1 MNRLPTLLLAS
12 ALLACGGD
20 DDEGLPDA
28 NEPNNTFATATPLTI
43 GTPVVAAISPT
54 SDVDYYV
61 FAVPAGGASVR
72 FQTFDSGGVACDPTH
87 GNVDPV
93 VGVFGDPPDV
103 NNPII
108 VSDDSGLPPWCE
120 DVTVALAEGTN
131 YVGVAGYPPEFRYT
145 LSVTIVP

>member
-20 DDEGLPDA
+20 DDERLPDA

-54 SDVDYYV
+54 SDVDYY
-61 FAVPAGGASVR
+61 FFDVPAGGAAVR

-87 GNVDPV
+87 GNVDPFI
-93 VGVFGDPPDV
+93 GVFDATQTLV
-103 NNPII
+103 AE
-108 VSDDSGLPPWCE
+108 DDDGGLPPWCE
-120 DVTVALAEGTN
+120 DLTVALAEGTN